1 MKFLDTLRA
10 GPPPP
15 KIAFLPDALFF
26 TRAVPVAAG
35 ATPAEAAAQVEL
47 ALEGIAPF
55 PLTQLFYGWFWLPG
69 AERAF
74 VFASY
79 RRRFTSEQTA
89 SWSGADLV
97 LPAFA
102 AVLGATVEPAT
113 TVVLA
118 APEGFTAVHWDAG
131 PVPVNVL
138 CRSLEPEATDEDRAR
153 VRDELIRAI
162 GGSKTVIDLAT
173 PPVAEPS
180 LNDREMSFR
189 AGDFRSIV
197 PAATA
202 ASLDVRDK
210 DDLVALRASRRRDV
224 ILWRVALG
232 CAAALAL
239 LAVGEIARL
248 GGLQWQKVRLA
259 QLTAQRPRVEAIM
272 ASNALAV
279 RIEDLATK
287 RLLPMEMLTI
297 VLGGV
302 ESSLLPPGMMFT
314 NVKAGSSSGLYTLV
328 VDAQTNNAGQ
338 VSVYQ
343 SALEK
348 LPACEKVDVQLKGT
362 RGDLTTFTLTIT
374 FKPDAVKP
382 NSAE

>member
-1 MKFLDTLRA
+1 MKFLNTLRA

-15 KIAFLPDALFF
+15 KVAFLPDALFF

-35 ATPAEAAAQVEL
+35 ATAAQAAAQVEL

-55 PLTQLFYGWFWLPG
+55 PLAQLFYGWFWLPG

-89 SWSGADLV
+89 AWAGVDLV

-102 AVLGATVEPAT
+102 AVLGGKVEPAT

-118 APEGFTAVHWDAG
+118 APDGFTAVHWEGG
-131 PVPVNVL
+131 PVPVKVL
-138 CRSLEPEATDEDRAR
+138 CRPLEPEATEEDRAR

-162 GGSKTVIDLAT
+162 GGSKAIIDLPAA
-173 PPVAEPS
+173 PAAEPALS
-180 LNDREMSFR
+180 DREVSFR
-189 AGDFRSIV
+189 AGDFRSSV
-197 PAATA
+197 AAPVA
-202 ASLDVRDK
+202 AALDVRDK
-210 DDLVALRASRRRDV
+210 DELSALRASRRRDV

-239 LAVGEIARL
+239 LAGGEVARV
-248 GGLQWQKVRLA
+248 GGLQWQKVRQTKLA
-259 QLTAQRPRVEAIM
+259 AQRPRVEAIM
-272 ASNALAV
+272 ASNALAT

-287 RLLPMEMLTI
+287 RLMPMEMLTI
-297 VLGGV
+297 VLGGAD
-302 ESSLLPPGMMFT
+302 SSLLPPGMMFT
-314 NVKAGSSSGLYTLV
+314 NVKAGTASGLYTLV

-343 SALEK
+343 TALEK

-374 FKPDAVKP
+374 FKPEAVKP
-382 NSAE
+382 AAVS